1 MFARRVSRAAS
12 PSRSPANIS
21 PPATQQWRG
30 GMAGQSCLRSA
41 ALQFSN
47 LPGEGSE
54 EQGRA
59 AGSARRSFQSRSPS
73 GASRAGRD
81 PAPVGPGGHKC
92 TAASLPSCLPGQGV
106 PPETSPLV
114 ISSTWELPTYIY
126 FFFWMLLYCFPSLCL
141 FSASSCGSGVDRGEE
156 LEGAG
161 SDRTPWIK
169 WTQLEKRQPER
180 ARRGRTRWSAAGERG
195 GRQGAEPGAGGSTG
209 APAPPFRN

>member
-1 MFARRVSRAAS
+1 
-12 PSRSPANIS
+12 
-21 PPATQQWRG
+21 
-30 GMAGQSCLRSA
+30 
-41 ALQFSN
+41 
-47 LPGEGSE
+47 
-54 EQGRA
+54 
-59 AGSARRSFQSRSPS
+59 
-73 GASRAGRD
+73 
-81 PAPVGPGGHKC
+81 
-92 TAASLPSCLPGQGV
+92 
-106 PPETSPLV
+106 
-114 ISSTWELPTYIY
+114 
-126 FFFWMLLYCFPSLCL
+126 MLLYCFPSLCL